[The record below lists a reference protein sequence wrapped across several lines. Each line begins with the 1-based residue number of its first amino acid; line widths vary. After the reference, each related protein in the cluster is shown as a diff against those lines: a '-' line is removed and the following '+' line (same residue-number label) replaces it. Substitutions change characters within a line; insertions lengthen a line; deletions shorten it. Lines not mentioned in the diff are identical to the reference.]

1 MPWLLHSGKHP
12 SGFRFLAGAWS
23 VFTSSRS
30 HPNPSRWVV
39 SGLFSGGE
47 VGWERSE
54 SCPQAQPGSG
64 RAGVS
69 PRQLATP
76 HCPQQDALSPA
87 APPATPA
94 ALLRLPSSPGPE
106 FGPRA
111 RAQRPG
117 PESSPRVQA
126 QRPGPDSRPRVQSQS
141 PGPES
146 SRRARAHSLGPES
159 SPSVRAQ
166 SSVPESRPRG
176 RAQSPVPESGPRVQ
190 SQSPGPESRPRVRS
204 QSPGPESG
212 PTV

>member
-87 APPATPA
+87 APPVTPA

-126 QRPGPDSRPRVQSQS
+126 QRPGPESSPRVQAQRPGPDSRPRVQSQS

-146 SRRARAHSLGPES
+146 SPRARA
-159 SPSVRAQ
+159 
-166 SSVPESRPRG
+166 
-176 RAQSPVPESGPRVQ
+176 
-190 SQSPGPESRPRVRS
+190 

-212 PTV
+212 PRVRAQSPGPQSRPRVRSQRPDPEPGPTV